1 MRFERCASMTY
12 ALENRMRQGDEATIL
27 DRDDL
32 PVGRDEAG
40 FDLLEE
46 PKAGAARRA
55 GLAAANSNEAA
66 VPAGAAQAREVGFSR
81 DLIDTYFRQM
91 GDGALLSREE
101 EIALAK
107 RIESARERVVTLLC
121 RVPVLAERMQQ
132 WGDDLHEG
140 RRRVIDVIELSFF
153 GDEPLEGEF
162 PLGDPEAEG
171 DTDESAAPTGAAAA
185 VPVRA
190 ADTDSDSEA
199 QAAQVLARFAGLAS
213 IGKELRTLSRRRLNA
228 AGRGKA
234 LTRRDAS
241 RLQVVLSQFAGEM
254 ATLHPHPNRIDELT
268 EALEC
273 EQRILHETDRQF
285 ARLVESCGVS
295 RKDFMERYF
304 GHELDP
310 HWLDEVTAKPR
321 SPWRRLVRDHAQ
333 QTAALRGQLSALA
346 ERVGLPPAEFRDAVL
361 EIGRAR
367 RELAGALEAMVRAHL
382 RLVVSI
388 AKKYRG
394 RSSLD
399 LLDLVQEGNMGLM
412 HAVEKYN
419 YRRGVKVSTYAVWWI
434 RQSIARAIAD
444 QGRTIRIPVHMAE
457 TASKVSKERRKLH
470 QREGRDPG
478 AKEIAARVG
487 IPTARVEQVMAM
499 VQEPASL
506 DLPIGED
513 GDATLGDLIAAP
525 DTVNP
530 HGAAEASALAES
542 LSEALAQLNPRE
554 QRILRMRFGIGDAD
568 DHTLEEVGKVF
579 GVTRE
584 RIRQIEAKALA
595 KLRQPTHARK
605 LTTFLDD

>member
-1 MRFERCASMTY
+1 MALDSRFREEDEVS
-12 ALENRMRQGDEATIL
+12 ALERT
-27 DRDDL
+27 DL
-32 PVGRDEAG
+32 PVDEAG
-40 FDLLEE
+40 FDLLDGSK
-46 PKAGAARRA
+46 PAVGRTGAVSSREQAV
-55 GLAAANSNEAA
+55 
-66 VPAGAAQAREVGFSR
+66 VPAGATPPREVGFSR

-107 RIESARERVVTLLC
+107 RIEAARERVLTLLC
-121 RVPVLAERMQQ
+121 GLPMLAQRMQQ
-132 WGDDLHEG
+132 WGDDLEQG
-140 RRRVIDVIELSFF
+140 RLRVVDVVELSFF
-153 GDEPLEGEF
+153 GDEPLDAELAVAAVAE
-162 PLGDPEAEG
+162 PDAEESEAAG
-171 DTDESAAPTGAAAA
+171 AAGRTESADPNSAG
-185 VPVRA
+185 
-190 ADTDSDSEA
+190 EA
-199 QAAQVLARFAGLAS
+199 QMAQILARFAGLAG
-213 IGKELRTLSRRRLNA
+213 IAREVQALSRRQVNA
-228 AGRGKA
+228 AARGRA
-234 LTRRDAS
+234 LTRRDGV
-241 RLQVVLSQFAGEM
+241 RLKTLRAQFAGEM
-254 ATLHPHPNRIDELT
+254 AVLHPHPNRIDELT
-268 EALEC
+268 DELER
-273 EQRILHETDRQF
+273 EQRLLHETDRQL
-285 ARLVESCGVS
+285 ARLVESCGVA
-295 RKDFMERYF
+295 RKDFMERYV
-304 GHELDP
+304 GRELDP
-310 HWLDEVTAKPR
+310 HWLDDVATKPR
-321 SPWRRLVRDHAQ
+321 SPWRRLVRDHAE
-333 QTAALRGQLSALA
+333 QTAALRGALSALA
-346 ERVGLPPAEFRDAVL
+346 ARVGLPPADFRNAVV

-367 RELAGALEAMVRAHL
+367 RELSGALEAMVRAHL

-487 IPTARVEQVMAM
+487 IPAARVEQVMAM

-525 DTVNP
+525 DSVDP

-542 LSEALAQLNPRE
+542 LGEALAQLNPRE
-554 QRILRMRFGIGDAD
+554 QSILRMRFGIGDAD

>member
-1 MRFERCASMTY
+1 MTY

-46 PKAGAARRA
+46 PKAAEARRA
-55 GLAAANSNEAA
+55 GLAAANSNDRAV
-66 VPAGAAQAREVGFSR
+66 VPAGAGQAREVGFSR

-91 GDGALLSREE
+91 GDGALLTREE

-107 RIESARERVVTLLC
+107 RIEAARERVVTLLC
-121 RVPVLAERMQQ
+121 RVPMLAECMMQ
-132 WGDDLHEG
+132 WGEDLREG
-140 RRRVIDVIELSFF
+140 RRRVVDVIELSFF
-153 GDEPLEGEF
+153 GDEPLDGE
-162 PLGDPEAEG
+162 PALVDPDAEG
-171 DTDESAAPTGAAAA
+171 DTDEAAAPAGAAQAQA
-185 VPVRA
+185 RGA
-190 ADTDSDSEA
+190 ETDSDSEQ
-199 QAAQVLARFAGLAS
+199 QAAQVLARFAGLAGV
-213 IGKELRTLSRRRLNA
+213 GKELRTLSRKRLNA

-234 LTRRDAS
+234 LTRRDAT
-241 RLQVVLSQFAGEM
+241 RLQNVLSQFASEM
-254 ATLHPHPNRIDELT
+254 VSLHPHPNRIEELT
-268 EALEC
+268 DALEC
-273 EQRILHETDRQF
+273 EQRIMHETDRQF
-285 ARLVESCGVS
+285 ARLVDSCGVS

-333 QTAALRGQLSALA
+333 QTAHLRGALGALA

-367 RELAGALEAMVRAHL
+367 RELSGALEAMVRAHL

-595 KLRQPTHARK
+595 KLRQPTAARK

>member
-1 MRFERCASMTY
+1 MSFALDNRF
-12 ALENRMRQGDEATIL
+12 RQGDEASVL
-27 DRDDL
+27 DRDEL

-46 PKAGAARRA
+46 PKAGESRRPA
-55 GLAAANSNEAA
+55 SVATRDQAL
-66 VPAGAAQAREVGFSR
+66 PAGASAAREVGFSR

-91 GDGALLSREE
+91 GDGALLTREE

-107 RIESARERVVTLLC
+107 RIEAARERVVTLLC
-121 RVPVLAERMQQ
+121 RVPMLSESMLQ
-132 WGDDLHEG
+132 WGDDLQQG
-140 RRRVIDVIELSFF
+140 RMRVVDAIELSFF
-153 GDEPLEGEF
+153 GDEPLDAELLAGADGE
-162 PLGDPEAEG
+162 PEATE
-171 DTDESAAPTGAAAA
+171 EAAPAA
-185 VPVRA
+185 VKTD
-190 ADTDSDSEA
+190 ADDSDGAGNEA
-199 QAAQVLARFAGLAS
+199 QFAQVLARFKTLGRIA
-213 IGKELRTLSRRRLNA
+213 KEVRTLTRKRLNA
-228 AGRGKA
+228 AGRGRA
-234 LTRRDAS
+234 LTRRDDS
-241 RLQVVLSQFAGEM
+241 RLQTVLAQFAGEV
-254 ATLHPHPNRIDELT
+254 AALHPHPNRIEELT
-268 EALEC
+268 DALEA
-273 EQRILHETDRQF
+273 EQRLLHDTDRQLVRLAESAGI
-285 ARLVESCGVS
+285 ARTA
-295 RKDFMERYF
+295 FMERYI
-304 GHELDP
+304 GRELDP
-310 HWLDEVTAKPR
+310 HWLDEVMKPR
-321 SPWRRLVRDHAQ
+321 SPWRRLVRDHGDPLNALRE
-333 QTAALRGQLSALA
+333 TLAALAQ
-346 ERVGLPPAEFRDAVL
+346 RVGLPPAEFRNAVI

-367 RELAGALEAMVRAHL
+367 RELSGALEAMVRAHL

-595 KLRQPTHARK
+595 KLRHPSHARK
-605 LTTFLDD
+605 LTTFLDT

>member
-1 MRFERCASMTY
+1 MTY

-46 PKAGAARRA
+46 PKAAEARRA
-55 GLAAANSNEAA
+55 GLAAANSNDRA
-66 VPAGAAQAREVGFSR
+66 VVPTGAGQAREVGFSR

-91 GDGALLSREE
+91 GDGALLTREE

-107 RIESARERVVTLLC
+107 RIEAARERVVTLLC
-121 RVPVLAERMQQ
+121 RVPMLAECMLQ
-132 WGDDLHEG
+132 WGEDLREG
-140 RRRVIDVIELSFF
+140 RRRVVDVIELSFF

-162 PLGDPEAEG
+162 AAADPDAEG
-171 DTDESAAPTGAAAA
+171 DTEEAAAPAGAAQAQA
-185 VPVRA
+185 RGA
-190 ADTDSDSEA
+190 ETDSDSE
-199 QAAQVLARFAGLAS
+199 QQTAQVLARFAGLAGV
-213 IGKELRTLSRRRLNA
+213 GKELRTLSRKRLNA

-234 LTRRDAS
+234 LTRRDAT
-241 RLQVVLSQFAGEM
+241 RLQNVLSQFASEV
-254 ATLHPHPNRIDELT
+254 AALHPHPNRIEELT
-268 EALEC
+268 DALEC
-273 EQRILHETDRQF
+273 EQRILHDTDRQF

-304 GHELDP
+304 GHEVDP

-321 SPWRRLVRDHAQ
+321 SPWRRLMRDHAPH
-333 QTAALRGQLSALA
+333 TAALRGALSALA

-595 KLRQPTHARK
+595 KLRQPTAARK

>member
-1 MRFERCASMTY
+1 MTY

-46 PKAGAARRA
+46 PKAAEARRA
-55 GLAAANSNEAA
+55 GLAAANSNDRAV
-66 VPAGAAQAREVGFSR
+66 VPAGAGQAREVGFSR

-91 GDGALLSREE
+91 GDGALLTREE

-107 RIESARERVVTLLC
+107 RIEAARERVVTLLC
-121 RVPVLAERMQQ
+121 RVPMLAECMLQ
-132 WGDDLHEG
+132 WGEDLREG
-140 RRRVIDVIELSFF
+140 RRRVVDVIELSFF

-162 PLGDPEAEG
+162 AAADPDAEG
-171 DTDESAAPTGAAAA
+171 DTEEAAAPAGAAQAQA
-185 VPVRA
+185 RGA
-190 ADTDSDSEA
+190 ETDSDSE
-199 QAAQVLARFAGLAS
+199 QQTAQVLARFAGLAGV
-213 IGKELRTLSRRRLNA
+213 GKELRTLSRKRLNA

-234 LTRRDAS
+234 LTRRDAT
-241 RLQVVLSQFAGEM
+241 RLQNVLSQFASEV
-254 ATLHPHPNRIDELT
+254 AALHPHPNRIEELT
-268 EALEC
+268 DALEC
-273 EQRILHETDRQF
+273 EQRILHDTDRQF

-304 GHELDP
+304 GHEVDP

-321 SPWRRLVRDHAQ
+321 SPWRRLMRDHAPH
-333 QTAALRGQLSALA
+333 TAALRGALSALA

-595 KLRQPTHARK
+595 KLRQPTAARK